1 MSTKESGY
9 HRPPVDRQ
17 YLYFIAAPILVV
29 VGFTLYPALYGIYI
43 SLTNLHFGY
52 QGWKFVGFDNY
63 VRLFTWAPLGQ
74 VALNTV
80 VFVGSVVVLQITI
93 GLGIATLLNQRIF
106 GNRVMRGIA
115 ILPWVI
121 PAVIIGLL
129 FQQLFS
135 GSRLGIVNNLIS
147 YLGFKSHAWLSN
159 PAEAMIIMILA
170 LVWRGVPLSIILQLG
185 GLQTIPRELYEA
197 ARIDG
202 ASRWQ
207 QFRFITLPSLKPIL
221 MINLIM
227 ATSGTLNHLDIPLSL
242 TNGGP
247 GRATEVISVTLYN
260 QGFKLLDAG
269 YAATFATVLLVI
281 NLMLSI
287 GYLMLLKKRDG

>member
-1 MSTKESGY
+1 MGSGTGM
-9 HRPPVDRQ
+9 RRQRADRQ
-17 YLYFIAAPILVV
+17 YLFFILPPILVV
-29 VGFTLYPALYGIYI
+29 VGFTLYPALYGVYI

-52 QGWKFVGFDNY
+52 EGTRFVGLENY
-63 VRLFTWAPLGQ
+63 VRLLTWPPLAQ
-74 VALNTV
+74 VALNTLIFV
-80 VFVGSVVVLQITI
+80 VAVVVLQISC
-93 GLGIATLLNQRIF
+93 GLGIAILLNKRIF
-106 GNRVMRGIA
+106 GNRVMRGVA

-135 GSRLGIVNNLIS
+135 GSRLGIANHLVS
-147 YLGFKSHAWLSN
+147 YIGLPSRAWLSD
-159 PAEAMIIMILA
+159 PVEAMVIMILA

-185 GLQTIPRELYEA
+185 GLQTIPKELYEA

-207 QFRFITLPSLKPIL
+207 AFRHVTLPSLKPIL

-227 ATSGTLNHLDIPLSL
+227 ATSGTLNHLDIPLAL

-247 GRATEVISVTLYN
+247 GHATEVIAVTLYQ

-269 YAATFATVLLVI
+269 YAATFATILLVI
-281 NLMLSI
+281 NLILSI
-287 GYLMLLKKRDG
+287 GYLMLLRKRDG